1 MLRHFQILLNLRMVF
16 KMKHGFIKVGAVSPR
31 VKLAD
36 PMRNAATLIEAA
48 RSAASS
54 GVKLLVFPEL
64 FVSGYTCGDLFLQK
78 TLLDAVEAAITR
90 IVSALS
96 DCDIVCVFG
105 APIRH
110 IGKLYNCA
118 VVTAGGRVLG
128 IVPKSHMPNY
138 AEFYELRHFSTPF
151 NGINGSTCEK
161 FGCSFGTNLLFAC
174 REMPEFVLGVEIC
187 EDLWVVDSPSNELT
201 KMGATVIANCSAGD
215 ETIGKAEYRR
225 TLISAQSA
233 KTISGYIYCNAGE
246 GESTTD
252 MVFSG
257 HSLIYENGRLLAQRN
272 PFEQGIII
280 SEFDLQQL
288 VFDRRRLNCF
298 TASAQPGNIVY
309 FNMHTCDTQLT
320 RKVSR
325 NPFVPSCDAEINNRM
340 RSIIRIQAAGL
351 MRRAEHINA
360 KSLVVGVSG
369 GLDSC
374 LALIA
379 ACVTADLMGK
389 PKEYVHA
396 ITMPCFGTT
405 SHTRNNAIEL
415 CEALG
420 VRLEIIPIEN
430 TVKSHFADIGH
441 DEHSR
446 NVVYEN
452 AQARVR
458 TLILMDIAN
467 EENGLVVGTGD
478 LSELAL
484 GWATYN
490 GDHMSMYGVN
500 AGIPKTLIKFLV
512 KHYAEASDNARLQ
525 SVLND
530 ILDTPISPE
539 LLPAD
544 NESITQITE
553 DLVGPYELHDFFL
566 YYVLRWGFLPEKIY
580 RLARY
585 AFEGTF
591 DDITIKKWLKVF
603 YRRFF
608 SQQFKRSCMPDAPKI
623 GSVCLS
629 PRGDW
634 RMPSDA
640 CGSAWLEQL
649 AELQ

>member
-1 MLRHFQILLNLRMVF
+1 
-16 KMKHGFIKVGAVSPR
+16 MKHGFIKVGAVSPQVR
-31 VKLAD
+31 IAD
-36 PMRNAATLIEAA
+36 PMHNAATIIEAA
-48 RSAASS
+48 RSAANS

-64 FVSGYTCGDLFLQK
+64 FVSGYTCGDLFLQE
-78 TLLDAVEAAITR
+78 TLLNATEAAIMRTA
-90 IVSALS
+90 SALS

-110 IGKLYNCA
+110 LGKLYNCA
-118 VVTAGGRVLG
+118 VVACGGRILG

-138 AEFYELRHFSTPF
+138 AEFYELRHFSTPSDD
-151 NGINGSTCEK
+151 INGSTCDK
-161 FGCSFGTNLLFAC
+161 FGCRFGTNLIFAC
-174 REMPEFVLGVEIC
+174 REMPEFVLGVEVC

-280 SEFDLQQL
+280 SELDLQQL
-288 VFDRRRLNCF
+288 VFDRRRLNGFAPSKNPSHIICF
-298 TASAQPGNIVY
+298 DIH
-309 FNMHTCDTQLT
+309 MCDTQLT
-320 RKVSR
+320 RRVSR
-325 NPFVPSCDAEINNRM
+325 NPFVPSCGTEINDRM

-351 MRRAEHINA
+351 MRRAEHVNA

-374 LALIA
+374 LALIV
-379 ACVTADLMGK
+379 ACVTSELMGK
-389 PKEYVHA
+389 PREYVHA

-405 SHTRNNAIEL
+405 SHTKNNAVEL

-420 VRLEIIPIEN
+420 VRLDIIPIEN

-441 DEHSR
+441 DERSR

-458 TLILMDIAN
+458 TLVLMDVAN
-467 EENGLVVGTGD
+467 EENGLVIGTGD

-512 KHYAEASDNARLQ
+512 KHYAEASNNARLQ

-539 LLPAD
+539 LLPAE

-580 RLARY
+580 RLAKY
-585 AFEGTF
+585 AFEGAF
-591 DDITIKKWLKVF
+591 DDTTIKKWLNVF

-640 CGSAWLEQL
+640 CNRAWLEQL
-649 AELQ
+649 AALQD